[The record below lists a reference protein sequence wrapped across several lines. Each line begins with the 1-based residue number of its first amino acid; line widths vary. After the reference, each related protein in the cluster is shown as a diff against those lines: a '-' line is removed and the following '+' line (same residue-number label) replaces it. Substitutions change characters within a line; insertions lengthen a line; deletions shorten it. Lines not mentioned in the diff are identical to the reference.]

1 MVKRE
6 LLIKNFS
13 RAAGTYDTNSDFQR
27 KVGEELLI
35 YHLPFKWLTEDPERL
50 LDIGCGT
57 GRLLNLLLGMYP
69 YARFAACDIALSM
82 AIEARKRVKS
92 QRAGLL
98 ASDCESLPFKGS
110 TFDIAVSNLTYQWA
124 TDLEGAFREVFK
136 VLKPGGIFA
145 FTTLGPLTFK
155 ELKESVHLAESLTG
169 RGGLPSFMEFKGEE
183 ALERNLKRAGFR
195 DIRIKTEPRP
205 KYYRNLWELL
215 RTLKS
220 IGAGNNRTDGE
231 KSLARGALLKGAARV
246 YREEFPSPD
255 RRGIVATYDVVFAAA
270 KKPLSAKRR

>member
-1 MVKRE
+1 
-6 LLIKNFS
+6 
-13 RAAGTYDTNSDFQR
+13 
-27 KVGEELLI
+27 VGEELLV
-35 YHLPFKWLTEDPERL
+35 YHLPVKGLPEDPERL

-82 AIEARKRVKS
+82 AMEARRRVKS

-110 TFDIAVSNLTYQWA
+110 TFDIAISNLTYQWA
-124 TDLEGAFREVFK
+124 TNLEGAFGEVFK

-145 FTTLGPLTFK
+145 FSTLGPLTFK
-155 ELKESVHLAESLTG
+155 ELRESVHMAENLTG
-169 RGGLPSFMEFKGEE
+169 RGGLPAFMEFKGEE
-183 ALERNLKRAGFR
+183 ALERNLKRAGFK
-195 DIRIKTEPRP
+195 DIRIKTELRP

-215 RTLKS
+215 KTLKS
-220 IGAGNNRTDGE
+220 IGAGNNRPDGD

-246 YREEFPSPD
+246 YKEEFPSPD
-255 RRGIVATYDVVFAAA
+255 RRGIVATYDVVFVAA
-270 KKPLSAKRR
+270 KKPLRSR

>member
-1 MVKRE
+1 
-6 LLIKNFS
+6 
-13 RAAGTYDTNSDFQR
+13 
-27 KVGEELLI
+27 
-35 YHLPFKWLTEDPERL
+35 
-50 LDIGCGT
+50 
-57 GRLLNLLLGMYP
+57 
-69 YARFAACDIALSM
+69 M